1 VLARRLHT
9 VYGNKIAVVNAGI
22 GGNQVVGPAE
32 YSPQKPYPGGP
43 SAKDRLD
50 RDVLS
55 LSGIAAVVWLEGIND
70 FSKNGNAPVEA
81 VEAGMK
87 DVVGRIRAK
96 FVGIRIIGAT
106 LTSALGST
114 NPNHGSPEQNAKRKA
129 LNEFIRNGGL
139 FDGIADLIPQRSIR
153 RPVACAPNSFPKA
166 RPADP
171 AIRSI
176 RTASAIWRWAR
187 RLT

>member
-1 VLARRLHT
+1 MNGDDRWPDVLARRLHT

-32 YSPQKPYPGGP
+32 YSPRKPYPGGP

-87 DVVGRIRAK
+87 DVV
-96 FVGIRIIGAT
+96 
-106 LTSALGST
+106 
-114 NPNHGSPEQNAKRKA
+114 
-129 LNEFIRNGGL
+129 
-139 FDGIADLIPQRSIR
+139 RSHSRQIR
-153 RPVACAPNSFPKA
+153 RYPDHRRYPDLGA
-166 RPADP
+166 RQHQPQSWLA
-171 AIRSI
+171 R
-176 RTASAIWRWAR
+176 AR
-187 RLT
+187 RQAQGAQRVHPQGRSVRRDCRF